1 MKTLSIIAV
10 SMIAFC
16 LAACANSASQEAAG
30 GTRAIEVKEFDKIR
44 LTGAGTMTFRQKPGP
59 ASVKADIPE
68 TMRDRVTIEVKNG
81 TLCVDVK
88 ARKEVKKLRI
98 SPSVTKRTETESYER
113 IAVSVTAPALRQ
125 LDAGGAWNFDISGKL
140 DAQTLRVSTTGSCKV
155 NGGELVCSDLRL
167 TQKGACG
174 FALTGV
180 KSKSIDIE
188 ATGSCKADLGKAA
201 AAATA
206 VSTRGACTVKAAG
219 LEAQT
224 LTVSASGACKTEID
238 KAVVTTADIKTSG
251 SCKVRM
257 PSVKASHI
265 KAATTGGCKT
275 TLAGNAA
282 TAFLRAAS
290 FMAEILRENAPKVK
304 DESAAREDFSPAGT
318 RERAARFRFPSSHPR
333 RERLNFRECRLRT
346 STAPETS
353 ERTVFSRR

>member
-1 MKTLSIIAV
+1 MRTLSIIAV

-16 LAACANSASQEAAG
+16 LAACANSASPEAAG
-30 GTRAIEVKEFDKIR
+30 GGARTVEVKEFDKIR

-98 SPSVTKRTETESYER
+98 SPSVTKRTETESYGR

-125 LDAGGAWNFDISGKL
+125 LDAGGAWNVDIGGKL
-140 DAQTLRVSTTGSCKV
+140 DAQTLRISTTGSCKV

-180 KSKSIDIE
+180 KSKNIDIE

-265 KAATTGGCKT
+265 KAAATGGCKT

-282 TAFLRAAS
+282 TAILRAAGAS
-290 FMAEILRENAPKVK
+290 GIDAEGLVSNSVEAIATGASSITCDAQKKL
-304 DESAAREDFSPAGT
+304 SATYSGAAKIGYKGSP
-318 RERAARFRFPSSHPR
+318 SI
-333 RERLNFRECRLRT
+333 
-346 STAPETS
+346 ETGN
-353 ERTVFSRR
+353 SRGLYRIGK

>member
-1 MKTLSIIAV
+1 MRTLSIIAV

-16 LAACANSASQEAAG
+16 LAACANSAIPEAAG
-30 GTRAIEVKEFDKIR
+30 GGARTVEVKEFDKIR

-98 SPSVTKRTETESYER
+98 SPSVTKRTETESYGR

-125 LDAGGAWNFDISGKL
+125 LDAGGAWNVDIGGKL
-140 DAQTLRVSTTGSCKV
+140 DAQTLRISTTGSCKV

-180 KSKSIDIE
+180 KSKNIDIE
-188 ATGSCKADLGKAA
+188 A
-201 AAATA
+201 
-206 VSTRGACTVKAAG
+206 
-219 LEAQT
+219 
-224 LTVSASGACKTEID
+224 
-238 KAVVTTADIKTSG
+238 
-251 SCKVRM
+251 
-257 PSVKASHI
+257 
-265 KAATTGGCKT
+265 TGGCKT

-282 TAFLRAAS
+282 TAILRAAGAS
-290 FMAEILRENAPKVK
+290 GIDAEGLVSNSVEAIATGASSITCDAQKKL
-304 DESAAREDFSPAGT
+304 SATYSGAAKIGYKGSP
-318 RERAARFRFPSSHPR
+318 SI
-333 RERLNFRECRLRT
+333 
-346 STAPETS
+346 ETGN
-353 ERTVFSRR
+353 SRGLYRIGK